1 MAYTA
6 PTLKEST
13 ERILGLPQVKRWRA
27 GDYEPGPWF
36 TDDPISGE
44 SWGSW
49 GRRFEPTR
57 RGVTFF

>member
-13 ERILGLPQVKRWRA
+13 ERILNLPQVKRWKA

-36 TDDPISGE
+36 TDDPVGGE

-49 GRRFEPTR
+49 DGSSSR
-57 RGVTFF
+57 RGAG